1 MTNIIPMK
9 FSMIAIP
16 QQGNQHCISICKM
29 KTHHGKLQND
39 YNIGR
44 RHIEN
49 RKRIVH
55 EMLAPGNFFIES

>member
-1 MTNIIPMK
+1 MTNIIPMT

-29 KTHHGKLQND
+29 KTRHGKLQND

-49 RKRIVH
+49 RK
-55 EMLAPGNFFIES
+55 G